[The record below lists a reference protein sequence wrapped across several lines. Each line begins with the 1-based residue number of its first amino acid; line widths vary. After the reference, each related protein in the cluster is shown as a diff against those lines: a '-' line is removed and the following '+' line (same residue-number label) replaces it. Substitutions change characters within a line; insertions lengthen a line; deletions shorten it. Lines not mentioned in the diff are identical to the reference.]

1 MQCPRC
7 SVDMKQSAIS
17 DITIDECSTCRGM
30 WFERGDLEDVKDEVL
45 PEMSWLEIDHW
56 LAAAQFEAH
65 RSPYGCPQCKDR
77 YLTTV
82 KDQQSEM
89 EVSLCQQC
97 EGTWLA
103 TGQFLYLI
111 NALIDEANEKSAPE
125 YVKISLQQLK
135 DVVMNPDAII
145 EEWQD
150 LKRVLAM
157 LKYRIFVEHP
167 KLRSVLMGLQKSLP
181 L

>member
-1 MQCPRC
+1 
-7 SVDMKQSAIS
+7 
-17 DITIDECSTCRGM
+17 M
-30 WFERGDLEDVKDEVL
+30 WFERGDLDDVKDEVL
-45 PEMSWLEIDHW
+45 PEMSWLEINRW
-56 LAAAQFEAH
+56 LDAAQFEADQ
-65 RSPYGCPQCKDR
+65 SPYACPQCEAR

-82 KDQQSEM
+82 KDQQSET
-89 EVSLCQQC
+89 EVSLCEQC
-97 EGTWLA
+97 EGRWLA

-111 NALIDEANEKSAPE
+111 NALIDEANQKSAPE

-135 DVVMNPDAII
+135 DVVMNPDALG

-150 LKRVLAM
+150 LKTVLAM
-157 LKYRIFVEHP
+157 LKHRIFVEHP